1 MLQKLQQIHK
11 PSLPGE
17 EFWKRKNISLF
28 VSTASH
34 YMNVKLKLNLPSSES
49 DFLKFFSS
57 FKSVETNITV
67 IAFHFFEVICCLNL
81 LEMKFIHNIS

>member
-11 PSLPGE
+11 PSLLGE

-34 YMNVKLKLNLPSSES
+34 YMSVKLKLNLPSSES
-49 DFLKFFSS
+49 DF
-57 FKSVETNITV
+57 
-67 IAFHFFEVICCLNL
+67 
-81 LEMKFIHNIS
+81 